1 MKRFYADNQI
11 QVIEWSPYSLYFNPI
26 KHIWVILEQKLFF
39 QYPKISK
46 MKANTTS
53 KVLFCQWLRETW
65 DAIDQDTIKTPILS
79 MKIDL
84 WQ

>member
-1 MKRFYADNQI
+1 
-11 QVIEWSPYSLYFNPI
+11 
-26 KHIWVILEQKLFF
+26 
-39 QYPKISK
+39 

-53 KVLFCQWLRETW
+53 KALVCQWLRETW
-65 DAIDQDTIKTPILS
+65 DTIDQDTIKTPILS